1 MGYIKLDKFSNNCF
15 AFVGTKETE
24 CLALTE
30 ECCPLR
36 VNGKCKFY
44 KSVPE
49 LAYERAKAA
58 ISVKLLPKEQRDHIM
73 EKYGDEF
80 LK

>member
-1 MGYIKLDKFSNNCF
+1 MGYIKLEKFTCNCF
-15 AFVGTKETE
+15 GFIGTKEME
-24 CLALTE
+24 CSALDVE
-30 ECCPLR
+30 RCPLR
-36 VNGKCKFY
+36 AGGHCKFH
-44 KSVPE
+44 KPVPE

-58 ISVKLLPKEQRDHIM
+58 ISVRLLPKEQRDHIL